1 MGTIAVVAKE
11 TLDAKNLASLMYCFR
26 DSLQEHKE
34 SLNSLNVY
42 PVPDGDTG
50 SNMAATLNSVVSEIE
65 SLEENLELENIID
78 AISHGSLMGARG
90 NSGVIISQILR
101 GFVSKIK
108 NASRKTID
116 ANLFSEALS
125 EAASAAYEAVGN
137 PVEGTILTV
146 VRETAEAA
154 EKAASEKLSL
164 LPLAEI
170 AREAAKRS
178 LDSTPEL
185 LPVLARAG
193 VVDAGGSGFLLMLDS
208 LLHIIDD
215 RPMPEPE
222 VVTASVD
229 SLILDVHDETSNSGT
244 RYEVMYFL
252 DAPDDLIPDF
262 KKAWSEIGDSIVV
275 VGGENIWNCHVHTNN
290 IGAAVEAGISIGKPY
305 EIRVTDLFEEIAGN
319 YHDHDIADP
328 VGCSVI
334 AVANGDGIGEIFRS
348 LGATRIVN
356 GGQSMNPSTA
366 DLLEAAE
373 ATASEHVIILPN
385 NSNIVAVAEQ
395 VDSQTSKTVRVVGTH
410 TVTEGFASLLGY
422 DPEATSDKNQTGM
435 LQASQM
441 VESGEITTAVR
452 NSTSEIGEI
461 KKGNFLG
468 LQKGKVTVVAETIV
482 EATNN
487 LLKEMIRKNMFSKW
501 TEKEKEILLMKRG
514 RYVEYY
520 LLYDRGTK
528 FGLNSGGNSEAIL
541 MSMPPTAEWE

>member
-1 MGTIAVVAKE
+1 MTTIAVVAKE
-11 TLDAKNLASLMYCFR
+11 ILDAKNLASLMYCFR

-50 SNMAATLNSVVSEIE
+50 SNMAATLNAVVSEIE
-65 SLEENLELENIID
+65 SLEENIEMEKIIN

-101 GFVSKIK
+101 GFVAKIK
-108 NASRKTID
+108 TAGLETID
-116 ANLFSEALS
+116 AGLFSEALS
-125 EAASAAYEAVGN
+125 ESASAAYEAVGN

-146 VRETAEAA
+146 VREAAEAT
-154 EKAASEKLSL
+154 EKAVPSKCDLLSL
-164 LPLAEI
+164 GEI
-170 AREAAKRS
+170 AREAAKNS

-208 LLHIIDD
+208 LLHVIDG

-222 VVTASVD
+222 VVTVSVD
-229 SLILDVHDETSNSGT
+229 SLVLDVHDDMSSSAT

-252 DAPDDLIPDF
+252 EAPDELIPDF

-290 IGAAVEAGISIGKPY
+290 IGAAVEAGISVGKPY
-305 EIRVTDLFEEIAGN
+305 EIRVTDLFEEIADN
-319 YHDHDIADP
+319 HYDHDIADP

-334 AVANGDGIGEIFRS
+334 AVANGAGIGEIFRS
-348 LGATRIVN
+348 LGATRIVS

-395 VDSQTSKTVRVVGTH
+395 VNSQTSKTVRVVETH

-422 DPEATSDKNQTGM
+422 DPEATSEKNQTGM
-435 LQASQM
+435 SEASQM
-441 VESGEITTAVR
+441 VESGEVTTAVR
-452 NSTSEIGEI
+452 DSTSEIGEI

-468 LQKGKVTVVAETIV
+468 LQKGKVTVVAENIV
-482 EATNN
+482 EAATA
-487 LLKEMIRKNMFSKW
+487 LLKKMIIDEHEIVTLISGEDSNEEE
-501 TEKEKEILLMKRG
+501 TDEILAWINAEHEDLE
-514 RYVEYY
+514 VEVHEGGQPLYPYY
-520 LLYDRGTK
+520 IGI
-528 FGLNSGGNSEAIL
+528 E
-541 MSMPPTAEWE
+541 

>member
-1 MGTIAVVAKE
+1 MGTIAVVVKE

-154 EKAASEKLSL
+154 EKAASKKLSL

-395 VDSQTSKTVRVVGTH
+395 VDSQTSKTVCVVGTH

-487 LLKEMIRKNMFSKW
+487 LLKEMISDEHEIVTLVSGEDSIK
-501 TEKEKEILLMKRG
+501 KETDEIVAWVNAEYEELE
-514 RYVEYY
+514 VEVHEGGQPLYPYY
-520 LLYDRGTK
+520 IGI
-528 FGLNSGGNSEAIL
+528 E
-541 MSMPPTAEWE
+541 

>member
-1 MGTIAVVAKE
+1 MAKE

-487 LLKEMIRKNMFSKW
+487 LLKEMISDEHEIVTLVSGEDSNK
-501 TEKEKEILLMKRG
+501 KETDEIVAWVNAEYEELE
-514 RYVEYY
+514 VEVHEGGQPLYPYY
-520 LLYDRGTK
+520 IGI
-528 FGLNSGGNSEAIL
+528 E
-541 MSMPPTAEWE
+541 

>member
-1 MGTIAVVAKE
+1 MGTIAVVVKE

-356 GGQSMNPSTA
+356 GGQSMNPSTE

-487 LLKEMIRKNMFSKW
+487 LLKEMISDEHEIVTLVSGEDSNK
-501 TEKEKEILLMKRG
+501 KETDEIVAWVNAEYEELE
-514 RYVEYY
+514 VEVHEGGQPLYPYY
-520 LLYDRGTK
+520 IGI
-528 FGLNSGGNSEAIL
+528 E
-541 MSMPPTAEWE
+541 

>member
-1 MGTIAVVAKE
+1 MGTIAVVAIE
-11 TLDAKNLASLMYCFR
+11 NLDANNLAKLMYCFR
-26 DSLQEHKE
+26 DALQEHKE

-50 SNMAATLNSVVSEIE
+50 SNMTATLNSVVSEIE
-65 SLEENLELENIID
+65 SLEDPEFENIIE

-101 GFVSKIK
+101 GFVSEIK
-108 NASRKTID
+108 NASKKTID
-116 ANLFSEALS
+116 ASLFSDALRA
-125 EAASAAYEAVGN
+125 AASAAYEAVGN

-154 EKAASEKLSL
+154 EKSL
-164 LPLAEI
+164 LEHSNLLLVAET

-178 LDSTPEL
+178 LDSTPDL

-208 LLHIIDD
+208 LLHVIDD

-222 VVTASVD
+222 IVKASVD
-229 SLILDVHDETSNSGT
+229 SLILDIHDDTTNSGT

-252 DAPDDLIPDF
+252 DAPDDLIPGF

-290 IGAAVEAGISIGKPY
+290 IGAAVEAGISIGKPHD
-305 EIRVTDLFEEIAGN
+305 IRVTDLFEEIAEN
-319 YHDHDIADP
+319 HHEQDHADP
-328 VGCSVI
+328 IGCSVI
-334 AVANGDGIGEIFRS
+334 AVSNGDGIGDIFRS
-348 LGATRIVN
+348 LGATRVVN

-366 DLLEAAE
+366 DLLDAVEAI
-373 ATASEHVIILPN
+373 ASEHVIILPN

-395 VDSQTSKTVRVVGTH
+395 VDSQTSKTIRVVETH

-422 DPEATSDKNQTGM
+422 DPEGTSDKNQTDM
-435 LQASQM
+435 TQFSQM

-452 NSTSEIGEI
+452 ESASDVGQI
-461 KKGNFLG
+461 KKGDFLG
-468 LQKGKVTVVAETIV
+468 LRKGKVTVIAETIV
-482 EATNN
+482 EATRN
-487 LLKEMIRKNMFSKW
+487 LLKEMISDDHEIITLVAGRDSNK
-501 TEKEKEILLMKRG
+501 KETDEVVAWVSNEYEALE
-514 RYVEYY
+514 VEVHEGGQPLYQYY
-520 LLYDRGTK
+520 IGI
-528 FGLNSGGNSEAIL
+528 E
-541 MSMPPTAEWE
+541 

>member
-1 MGTIAVVAKE
+1 MALE
-11 TLDAKNLASLMYCFR
+11 TLDPKNLANLMHCFR
-26 DSLQEHKE
+26 DALQDHKE

-50 SNMAATLNSVVSEIE
+50 SNMAATLNSVVSEIN
-65 SLEENLELENIID
+65 SLEENAELENIIE

-101 GFVSKIK
+101 GFVSEIK
-108 NASRKTID
+108 SASRETID

-125 EAASAAYEAVGN
+125 AAAAAAYEAVGN

-154 EKAASEKLSL
+154 EKAVSEESSL
-164 LPLAEI
+164 LPVAEI

-193 VVDAGGSGFLLMLDS
+193 VVDAGGSGFLLMMDS
-208 LLHIIDD
+208 LLHVIDD

-222 VVTASVD
+222 AVTVSVD
-229 SLILDVHDETSNSGT
+229 ALILDVHDETSNNGT

-252 DAPDDLIPDF
+252 EAPDDSIPDF

-290 IGAAVEAGISIGKPY
+290 IGAAVEAGISVGRPY
-305 EIRVTDLFEEIAGN
+305 DIRVTDLFEEVAEN
-319 YHDHDIADP
+319 YHDHEITDP

-348 LGATRIVN
+348 LGATRIVH

-395 VDSQTSKTVRVVGTH
+395 VDSQTSKTVRVVETH

-422 DPEATSDKNQTGM
+422 DPEATSEKNQTGM
-435 LQASQM
+435 SQASQT

-452 NSTSEIGEI
+452 ESTSEIGEI
-461 KKGNFLG
+461 KKGDFLG
-468 LQKGKVTVVAETIV
+468 LQKGKVTVIAATIV

-487 LLKEMIRKNMFSKW
+487 LLKEMISNEHEIVTLVAGEDSN
-501 TEKEKEILLMKRG
+501 EKETDEIVAWVNAEYEELE
-514 RYVEYY
+514 VEVHEGGQPLYPYY
-520 LLYDRGTK
+520 IGI
-528 FGLNSGGNSEAIL
+528 E
-541 MSMPPTAEWE
+541 

>member
-1 MGTIAVVAKE
+1 MGTIAVMALE
-11 TLDAKNLASLMYCFR
+11 TLDSKSLANLMYCFS
-26 DSLQEHKE
+26 DALQGHKE

-50 SNMAATLNSVVSEIE
+50 SNMAATLSSVVSEIN
-65 SLEENLELENIID
+65 SLEENPALENIIE

-101 GFVSKIK
+101 GFVSEIK
-108 NASRKTID
+108 SASKKDID
-116 ANLFSEALS
+116 ATLFSRALS
-125 EAASAAYEAVGN
+125 AAASAAYEAVGN

-146 VRETAEAA
+146 VRETAEAT
-154 EKAASEKLSL
+154 EKAVSEEHAL
-164 LPLAEI
+164 LQVAEI

-215 RPMPEPE
+215 RLMPEPE
-222 VVTASVD
+222 VVTVSAD
-229 SLILDVHDETSNSGT
+229 SLILDTHDDMSNSGT

-252 DAPDDLIPDF
+252 EAPDDSMPDF

-290 IGAAVEAGISIGKPY
+290 IGAAVEAGISVGKPY
-305 EIRVTDLFEEIAGN
+305 DIRVTDLFEEVAEN
-319 YHDHDIADP
+319 HHDHDIADP

-334 AVANGDGIGEIFRS
+334 AVANGDGIGQIFRS
-348 LGATRIVN
+348 LGATLIVS

-366 DLLEAAE
+366 DLLKAVE

-422 DPEATSDKNQTGM
+422 DPEATSEKNQTGM
-435 LQASQM
+435 FQASQM

-452 NSTSEIGEI
+452 ESKSEIGEI
-461 KKGNFLG
+461 KKGDFLG
-468 LQKGKVTVVAETIV
+468 LQKGKVTVIAETIV
-482 EATNN
+482 EATKN
-487 LLKEMIRKNMFSKW
+487 LLNEMIDDEHEIVTLVAGEDSN
-501 TEKEKEILLMKRG
+501 EKETDQIVAWVSAEHEELE
-514 RYVEYY
+514 VEVHEGGQPLYHYY
-520 LLYDRGTK
+520 IGI
-528 FGLNSGGNSEAIL
+528 E
-541 MSMPPTAEWE
+541 

>member
-1 MGTIAVVAKE
+1 MGTIAVMALE
-11 TLDAKNLASLMYCFR
+11 TLDSQSLANLMYCF
-26 DSLQEHKE
+26 SGALQDHKE

-50 SNMAATLNSVVSEIE
+50 SNMAATLSSVVSEIN
-65 SLEENLELENIID
+65 SLEENPELENIIE

-101 GFVSKIK
+101 GFVSEVKS
-108 NASRKTID
+108 ASRKDID
-116 ANLFSEALS
+116 ATLFSRALS
-125 EAASAAYEAVGN
+125 AAASAAYEAVGN

-146 VRETAEAA
+146 VRETAEAT
-154 EKAASEKLSL
+154 EKAVSEEHAFLQV
-164 LPLAEI
+164 AEI

-215 RPMPEPE
+215 RLMPEPE
-222 VVTASVD
+222 VVTVSAD
-229 SLILDVHDETSNSGT
+229 SLILDTHDEMSNSGT

-252 DAPDDLIPDF
+252 EAPDDSIPDF

-290 IGAAVEAGISIGKPY
+290 IGAAVEAGISVGKPY
-305 EIRVTDLFEEIAGN
+305 DIRVTDLFEEVAEN
-319 YHDHDIADP
+319 HHDHDIVDP

-334 AVANGDGIGEIFRS
+334 AVANGDGIGQIFRS
-348 LGATRIVN
+348 LGATLIVS

-366 DLLEAAE
+366 DLLKAVE

-435 LQASQM
+435 VQASQM

-452 NSTSEIGEI
+452 ESTSEIGEI
-461 KKGNFLG
+461 KKGDFLG
-468 LQKGKVTVVAETIV
+468 LQKGKVTVIAKTIV
-482 EATNN
+482 EAAKN
-487 LLKEMIRKNMFSKW
+487 LLNEMIDDEHEIVTLVAGEDSN
-501 TEKEKEILLMKRG
+501 EKETDQIVAWVNTEHEELE
-514 RYVEYY
+514 VEVHEGGQPLYHYY
-520 LLYDRGTK
+520 IGI
-528 FGLNSGGNSEAIL
+528 E
-541 MSMPPTAEWE
+541 

>member
-1 MGTIAVVAKE
+1 MGTIAVMALE
-11 TLDAKNLASLMYCFR
+11 TLDSKSLANLMYCFS
-26 DSLQEHKE
+26 DALQGHKE

-50 SNMAATLNSVVSEIE
+50 SNMAATLSSVVSEIN
-65 SLEENLELENIID
+65 SLEENPVLENIIE

-101 GFVSKIK
+101 GFVSEIK
-108 NASRKTID
+108 SASKKDID
-116 ANLFSEALS
+116 ATLFSRALS
-125 EAASAAYEAVGN
+125 AAASAAYEAVGN

-146 VRETAEAA
+146 VRETAEAT
-154 EKAASEKLSL
+154 EKAVSEEHAL
-164 LPLAEI
+164 LQVAEI

-215 RPMPEPE
+215 RLMPEPE
-222 VVTASVD
+222 VVTVSAD
-229 SLILDVHDETSNSGT
+229 SLILDTHDDMSNSGT

-252 DAPDDLIPDF
+252 EAPDDSMPDF

-290 IGAAVEAGISIGKPY
+290 IGAAVEAGISVGKPY
-305 EIRVTDLFEEIAGN
+305 DIRVTDLFEEVAEN
-319 YHDHDIADP
+319 HHDHDIADP

-334 AVANGDGIGEIFRS
+334 AVANGDGIGQIFRS
-348 LGATRIVN
+348 LGATLIVS

-366 DLLEAAE
+366 DLLKAVE

-422 DPEATSDKNQTGM
+422 DPEATSEKNQTGM
-435 LQASQM
+435 FQASQM

-452 NSTSEIGEI
+452 ESKSEIGEI
-461 KKGNFLG
+461 KKGDFLG
-468 LQKGKVTVVAETIV
+468 LQKGKVTVIAETIV
-482 EATNN
+482 EAAKN
-487 LLKEMIRKNMFSKW
+487 LLNEMIDDEHEIVTLVAGEDSN
-501 TEKEKEILLMKRG
+501 EKETDQIVAWVSAEHEELE
-514 RYVEYY
+514 VEVHEGGQPLYHYY
-520 LLYDRGTK
+520 IGI
-528 FGLNSGGNSEAIL
+528 E
-541 MSMPPTAEWE
+541 

>member
-1 MGTIAVVAKE
+1 MGTIAVVVKE

-215 RPMPEPE
+215 RPMPKPE

-487 LLKEMIRKNMFSKW
+487 LLKEMISDEHEIVTLVSGEDSNK
-501 TEKEKEILLMKRG
+501 KETDEIVAWVNAEYEELE
-514 RYVEYY
+514 VEVHEGGQPLYPYY
-520 LLYDRGTK
+520 IGI
-528 FGLNSGGNSEAIL
+528 E
-541 MSMPPTAEWE
+541 

>member
-1 MGTIAVVAKE
+1 MGTIAVMALE
-11 TLDAKNLASLMYCFR
+11 TLDSKSLANLMYCFS
-26 DSLQEHKE
+26 DALQGHKE

-50 SNMAATLNSVVSEIE
+50 SNMAATLSSVVSEIN
-65 SLEENLELENIID
+65 SLEENPVLENIIE

-101 GFVSKIK
+101 GFVSEIK
-108 NASRKTID
+108 SASKKDID
-116 ANLFSEALS
+116 ATLFSRALS
-125 EAASAAYEAVGN
+125 AAASAAYEAVGN

-146 VRETAEAA
+146 VRETAEAT
-154 EKAASEKLSL
+154 EKAVSEEHAL
-164 LPLAEI
+164 LQVAEI

-215 RPMPEPE
+215 RLMPEPE
-222 VVTASVD
+222 VVTVSAD
-229 SLILDVHDETSNSGT
+229 SLILDTHDDMSNSGT

-252 DAPDDLIPDF
+252 EAPDDSMPDF

-290 IGAAVEAGISIGKPY
+290 IGAAVEAGISVGKPY
-305 EIRVTDLFEEIAGN
+305 DIRVTDLFEEVAEN
-319 YHDHDIADP
+319 HHDHDIADP

-334 AVANGDGIGEIFRS
+334 AVANGDGIGQIFRS
-348 LGATRIVN
+348 LGATLIVS

-366 DLLEAAE
+366 DLLKAAE
-373 ATASEHVIILPN
+373 ATVSEHVIILPN

-422 DPEATSDKNQTGM
+422 DPEATSEKNQTGM
-435 LQASQM
+435 FQASQM

-452 NSTSEIGEI
+452 ESKSEIGEI
-461 KKGNFLG
+461 KKGDFLG
-468 LQKGKVTVVAETIV
+468 LQKGKVTVIAETIV
-482 EATNN
+482 EAAKN
-487 LLKEMIRKNMFSKW
+487 LLNEMIDDEHEIVTLVAGEDSN
-501 TEKEKEILLMKRG
+501 EKETDQIVAWVSAEHEELE
-514 RYVEYY
+514 VEVHEGGQPLYHYY
-520 LLYDRGTK
+520 IGI
-528 FGLNSGGNSEAIL
+528 E
-541 MSMPPTAEWE
+541 

>member
-1 MGTIAVVAKE
+1 MGTIAVVVKE

-215 RPMPEPE
+215 CPMPEPE

-435 LQASQM
+435 SQASQM

-452 NSTSEIGEI
+452 ESTTEIGEI
-461 KKGNFLG
+461 KKGDFLG
-468 LQKGKVTVVAETIV
+468 LQKGKVTVIAETIV
-482 EATNN
+482 EATKN
-487 LLKEMIRKNMFSKW
+487 LLKEMISDEHEIVTLVTGEESNQ
-501 TEKEKEILLMKRG
+501 KETDEITAWVDAE
-514 RYVEYY
+514 YEVIEVEVHAGGQPLYPYY
-520 LLYDRGTK
+520 IGI
-528 FGLNSGGNSEAIL
+528 E
-541 MSMPPTAEWE
+541 

>member
-422 DPEATSDKNQTGM
+422 DPEATSEKNQTGM

-452 NSTSEIGEI
+452 DSTSEIGEI

-487 LLKEMIRKNMFSKW
+487 LLKEMISDEHEIVTLVSGEDSIK
-501 TEKEKEILLMKRG
+501 KETDEIVAWVNAEYEELE
-514 RYVEYY
+514 VEVHEGGQPLYPYY
-520 LLYDRGTK
+520 IGI
-528 FGLNSGGNSEAIL
+528 E
-541 MSMPPTAEWE
+541 

>member
-1 MGTIAVVAKE
+1 MGTIAVVAIE
-11 TLDAKNLASLMYCFR
+11 NLDANNIAKLMYCFR
-26 DSLQEHKE
+26 DALQEHKE

-50 SNMAATLNSVVSEIE
+50 SNMTATLNSVVSEIE
-65 SLEENLELENIID
+65 SLEDPEFENIIE

-90 NSGVIISQILR
+90 NSVVIISQILR
-101 GFVSKIK
+101 GFVSEIK
-108 NASRKTID
+108 NASKKTID
-116 ANLFSEALS
+116 ANLFSDALRA
-125 EAASAAYEAVGN
+125 AASAAYEAVGN

-154 EKAASEKLSL
+154 EKSL
-164 LPLAEI
+164 LEHSNLLLVAET

-178 LDSTPEL
+178 LDSTPDL

-208 LLHIIDD
+208 LLHVIDD

-222 VVTASVD
+222 IVKASVD
-229 SLILDVHDETSNSGT
+229 SLILDIHDDTTNSGT

-252 DAPDDLIPDF
+252 DAPDDLIPGF

-290 IGAAVEAGISIGKPY
+290 IGAAVEAGISIGKPHD
-305 EIRVTDLFEEIAGN
+305 IRVTDLFEEIAEN
-319 YHDHDIADP
+319 HHEQDHADP
-328 VGCSVI
+328 IGCSVI
-334 AVANGDGIGEIFRS
+334 AVSNGDGIGDIFRS
-348 LGATRIVN
+348 LGATRVVN

-366 DLLEAAE
+366 DLLKAVE

-395 VDSQTSKTVRVVGTH
+395 VDSQTSKTIRVVETH

-422 DPEATSDKNQTGM
+422 DPEGTSDKNQTDM
-435 LQASQM
+435 TQFSQM

-452 NSTSEIGEI
+452 ESASDVGQI
-461 KKGNFLG
+461 KKGDFLG
-468 LQKGKVTVVAETIV
+468 LRKGKVTVIAETIV
-482 EATNN
+482 EATRN
-487 LLKEMIRKNMFSKW
+487 LLKEMISDDHEIITLVAGRDSNK
-501 TEKEKEILLMKRG
+501 KETDEVVAWVSNEYEALE
-514 RYVEYY
+514 VEVHEGGQPLYQYY
-520 LLYDRGTK
+520 IGI
-528 FGLNSGGNSEAIL
+528 E
-541 MSMPPTAEWE
+541 

>member
-1 MGTIAVVAKE
+1 MALE
-11 TLDAKNLASLMYCFR
+11 TLDPKNLANLMHCFR
-26 DSLQEHKE
+26 DALQDHKE
-34 SLNSLNVY
+34 NLNSLNVY

-50 SNMAATLNSVVSEIE
+50 SNMAATLNSVVSEIN
-65 SLEENLELENIID
+65 SLEENPELENIIE

-101 GFVSKIK
+101 GFVSEIK
-108 NASRKTID
+108 SASRETID

-125 EAASAAYEAVGN
+125 AAAAAAYEAVGN

-154 EKAASEKLSL
+154 EKAVSEESSL
-164 LPLAEI
+164 LPVAEI

-193 VVDAGGSGFLLMLDS
+193 VVDAGGSGFLLMMDS
-208 LLHIIDD
+208 LLHVIDD

-222 VVTASVD
+222 AVTVSVD
-229 SLILDVHDETSNSGT
+229 ALILDVHDETSNNGT

-252 DAPDDLIPDF
+252 EAPDDSIPDF

-290 IGAAVEAGISIGKPY
+290 IGAAVEAGISVGRPY
-305 EIRVTDLFEEIAGN
+305 DIRVTDLFEEVAEN
-319 YHDHDIADP
+319 HHDHEIADP

-348 LGATRIVN
+348 LGATRIVH

-395 VDSQTSKTVRVVGTH
+395 VDSQTSKTVRVVETH

-422 DPEATSDKNQTGM
+422 DPEATSEKNQTGM
-435 LQASQM
+435 SQASQT

-452 NSTSEIGEI
+452 ESTSEIGEI
-461 KKGNFLG
+461 KKGDFLG
-468 LQKGKVTVVAETIV
+468 LQKGKVTVIAATIV

-487 LLKEMIRKNMFSKW
+487 LLKEMISNEHEIVTLVAGEDSN
-501 TEKEKEILLMKRG
+501 EKETDEIVAWVNTEYEELE
-514 RYVEYY
+514 VEVHKGGQPLYPYY
-520 LLYDRGTK
+520 IGI
-528 FGLNSGGNSEAIL
+528 E
-541 MSMPPTAEWE
+541 

>member
-1 MGTIAVVAKE
+1 MALE
-11 TLDAKNLASLMYCFR
+11 TLDSKNLANLMYCFR
-26 DSLQEHKE
+26 DALQDHKE

-50 SNMAATLNSVVSEIE
+50 SNMVATLNSVVSEIE
-65 SLEENLELENIID
+65 SLEENPELENIIE

-90 NSGVIISQILR
+90 NSGVIVSQILR

-108 NASRKTID
+108 SASRKTID

-125 EAASAAYEAVGN
+125 AASSAAYEAVGN

-154 EKAASEKLSL
+154 EKAASEESDL
-164 LPLAEI
+164 LPVAEI
-170 AREAAKRS
+170 AREAAKHS

-193 VVDAGGSGFLLMLDS
+193 VVDAGGSGFLLMMDS
-208 LLHIIDD
+208 LLHVIDD

-222 VVTASVD
+222 VVTVSVD

-252 DAPDDLIPDF
+252 EAPDDLIPDF

-290 IGAAVEAGISIGKPY
+290 IGAAVEAGISVGKPY
-305 EIRVTDLFEEIAGN
+305 EIRVTDLFEEVAEN
-319 YHDHDIADP
+319 QHDHDVADP

-348 LGATRIVN
+348 LGATRIVK

-366 DLLEAAE
+366 DLLKAAE

-395 VDSQTSKTVRVVGTH
+395 VDLQTSKTVRVVGTH

-435 LQASQM
+435 SQASQM

-452 NSTSEIGEI
+452 ESTTEIGEI
-461 KKGNFLG
+461 KKGDFLG
-468 LQKGKVTVVAETIV
+468 LQKGKVTVIAETIV
-482 EATNN
+482 EATKN
-487 LLKEMIRKNMFSKW
+487 LLKEMISDEHEIVTLVTGEESNQ
-501 TEKEKEILLMKRG
+501 KETDEITAWVDAE
-514 RYVEYY
+514 YEVIEVEVHAGGQPLYPYY
-520 LLYDRGTK
+520 IGI
-528 FGLNSGGNSEAIL
+528 E
-541 MSMPPTAEWE
+541 

>member
-1 MGTIAVVAKE
+1 MALE
-11 TLDAKNLASLMYCFR
+11 TLDPKNLANLMHCFR
-26 DSLQEHKE
+26 DALQDHKE

-50 SNMAATLNSVVSEIE
+50 SNMAATLNSVVSEIN
-65 SLEENLELENIID
+65 SLEENAELENIIE

-101 GFVSKIK
+101 GFVSEIK
-108 NASRKTID
+108 SASRETID

-125 EAASAAYEAVGN
+125 AAAAAAYEAVGN

-154 EKAASEKLSL
+154 EKAVSEKFSL
-164 LPLAEI
+164 LPVAEI

-193 VVDAGGSGFLLMLDS
+193 VVDAGGSGFLLMMDS
-208 LLHIIDD
+208 LLHVIDD

-222 VVTASVD
+222 AVTVSVD
-229 SLILDVHDETSNSGT
+229 ALILDVHDETSNNGT

-252 DAPDDLIPDF
+252 EAPDDSIPDF

-290 IGAAVEAGISIGKPY
+290 IGAAVEAGISVGRPY
-305 EIRVTDLFEEIAGN
+305 DIRVTDLFEEVAEN
-319 YHDHDIADP
+319 YHDHKIADP

-348 LGATRIVN
+348 LGATRIVH

-395 VDSQTSKTVRVVGTH
+395 VDSQTSKTVRVVETH

-422 DPEATSDKNQTGM
+422 DPEATSEKNQTGM
-435 LQASQM
+435 SQASQT

-452 NSTSEIGEI
+452 ESTSEIGEI
-461 KKGNFLG
+461 KKGDFLG
-468 LQKGKVTVVAETIV
+468 LQKGKVTVIAATIV

-487 LLKEMIRKNMFSKW
+487 LLKKMISNEHEIVTLVVGEDSN
-501 TEKEKEILLMKRG
+501 EKETDEIVAWVNAEYEELE
-514 RYVEYY
+514 VEVHEGGQPLYFYY
-520 LLYDRGTK
+520 IGI
-528 FGLNSGGNSEAIL
+528 E
-541 MSMPPTAEWE
+541 

>member
-1 MGTIAVVAKE
+1 MALE
-11 TLDAKNLASLMYCFR
+11 TLDPKNLANLMHCFR
-26 DSLQEHKE
+26 DALQDHKE

-50 SNMAATLNSVVSEIE
+50 SNMAATLNSVVSEIN
-65 SLEENLELENIID
+65 SLEENAELENIIE

-101 GFVSKIK
+101 GFVSEIK
-108 NASRKTID
+108 SASRETID

-125 EAASAAYEAVGN
+125 AAAAAAYEAVGN

-154 EKAASEKLSL
+154 EKAVSEESSL
-164 LPLAEI
+164 LPVAEI

-193 VVDAGGSGFLLMLDS
+193 VVDAGGSGFLLMMDS
-208 LLHIIDD
+208 LLHVIDD

-222 VVTASVD
+222 AVTVSVD
-229 SLILDVHDETSNSGT
+229 ALILDVHDETSNNGT

-252 DAPDDLIPDF
+252 EAPDDSIPDF

-290 IGAAVEAGISIGKPY
+290 IGAAVEAGISVGRPY
-305 EIRVTDLFEEIAGN
+305 DIRVTDLFEEVAEN
-319 YHDHDIADP
+319 FHDHEITDP

-348 LGATRIVN
+348 LGATRIVH

-395 VDSQTSKTVRVVGTH
+395 VDSQTSKTVRVVETH

-422 DPEATSDKNQTGM
+422 DPEATSEKNQTGM
-435 LQASQM
+435 SQASQT

-452 NSTSEIGEI
+452 ESTSEIGEI
-461 KKGNFLG
+461 KKGDFLG
-468 LQKGKVTVVAETIV
+468 LQKGKVTVIAATIV

-487 LLKEMIRKNMFSKW
+487 LLKEMISNEHEIVTLVAGEDSN
-501 TEKEKEILLMKRG
+501 EKETDEIVAWVNAEYEELE
-514 RYVEYY
+514 VEVHEGGQPLYPYY
-520 LLYDRGTK
+520 IGI
-528 FGLNSGGNSEAIL
+528 E
-541 MSMPPTAEWE
+541 

>member
-1 MGTIAVVAKE
+1 MALE
-11 TLDAKNLASLMYCFR
+11 TLDQKNLANLMHCFR
-26 DSLQEHKE
+26 DALQDHKE

-50 SNMAATLNSVVSEIE
+50 SNMAATLNSVVSEIN
-65 SLEENLELENIID
+65 SLEENAELENIIE

-101 GFVSKIK
+101 GFVSEIK
-108 NASRKTID
+108 SASRETID
-116 ANLFSEALS
+116 ANLFSQALS
-125 EAASAAYEAVGN
+125 AAAAAAYEAVGN

-154 EKAASEKLSL
+154 EKAVSEKSSL
-164 LPLAEI
+164 LPVAEI

-193 VVDAGGSGFLLMLDS
+193 VVDAGGSGFLLMMDS
-208 LLHIIDD
+208 LLHVIDD

-222 VVTASVD
+222 AVTVSVD
-229 SLILDVHDETSNSGT
+229 ALILDVHDETSNNGT

-252 DAPDDLIPDF
+252 EAPDDSIPDF

-290 IGAAVEAGISIGKPY
+290 IGAAVEAGISVGRPY
-305 EIRVTDLFEEIAGN
+305 DIRVTDLFEEVAEN
-319 YHDHDIADP
+319 FHDHEITDP

-348 LGATRIVN
+348 LGATRIVH

-395 VDSQTSKTVRVVGTH
+395 VDSQTSKTVRVVETH

-422 DPEATSDKNQTGM
+422 DPEATSEKNQTGM
-435 LQASQM
+435 SQASQT

-452 NSTSEIGEI
+452 ESTSEIGEI
-461 KKGNFLG
+461 KKGDFLG
-468 LQKGKVTVVAETIV
+468 LQKGKVTVIAATIV

-487 LLKEMIRKNMFSKW
+487 LLKEMISNEHEIVTLVAGEDSN
-501 TEKEKEILLMKRG
+501 EKETDEIVAWVNAEYEELE
-514 RYVEYY
+514 VEVHEGGQPLYPYY
-520 LLYDRGTK
+520 IGI
-528 FGLNSGGNSEAIL
+528 E
-541 MSMPPTAEWE
+541 

>member
-1 MGTIAVVAKE
+1 MTTIAVVVKKI
-11 TLDAKNLASLMYCFR
+11 LDAKNLASLMYCFR
-26 DSLQEHKE
+26 DALQEHKE

-50 SNMAATLNSVVSEIE
+50 SNMAATLNAVVSEIE
-65 SLEENLELENIID
+65 SLEENIEMEKIIN

-101 GFVSKIK
+101 GFVAKIK
-108 NASRKTID
+108 TAGLETID
-116 ANLFSEALS
+116 AGLFSEALS
-125 EAASAAYEAVGN
+125 ESASAAYEAVGN

-146 VRETAEAA
+146 VREAAEAT
-154 EKAASEKLSL
+154 EKAVPSKCDLLSL
-164 LPLAEI
+164 GEI
-170 AREAAKRS
+170 AREAAKNS

-208 LLHIIDD
+208 LLHVIDG

-222 VVTASVD
+222 VVTVSVD
-229 SLILDVHDETSNSGT
+229 SLVLDVHDDMSSSAT

-252 DAPDDLIPDF
+252 EAPDELIPDF

-290 IGAAVEAGISIGKPY
+290 IGAAVEAGISVGKPY
-305 EIRVTDLFEEIAGN
+305 EIRVTDLFEEIADKH
-319 YHDHDIADP
+319 YDHDIADP

-334 AVANGDGIGEIFRS
+334 AVANGAGIGEIFRS
-348 LGATRIVN
+348 LGATRIVS

-395 VDSQTSKTVRVVGTH
+395 VNSQTSKTVRVVETH
-410 TVTEGFASLLGY
+410 TITEGFASLLGY
-422 DPEATSDKNQTGM
+422 DPEATSEKNQTGM
-435 LQASQM
+435 SEASQI
-441 VESGEITTAVR
+441 VESGEVTTAVR
-452 NSTSEIGEI
+452 DSTSEVGEI

-468 LQKGKVTVVAETIV
+468 LQKGKVTVVAENIV
-482 EATNN
+482 EAATA
-487 LLKEMIRKNMFSKW
+487 LLKKMIIDEHEIVTLISGEDSNEEE
-501 TEKEKEILLMKRG
+501 TDEILAWINAEHEDLE
-514 RYVEYY
+514 VEVHEGGQPLYPYY
-520 LLYDRGTK
+520 IGI
-528 FGLNSGGNSEAIL
+528 E
-541 MSMPPTAEWE
+541 

>member
-1 MGTIAVVAKE
+1 MGTIAVMALE
-11 TLDAKNLASLMYCFR
+11 TLDSQSLANLMYCF
-26 DSLQEHKE
+26 SGALQDHKE

-50 SNMAATLNSVVSEIE
+50 SNMAATLSSVVSEIN
-65 SLEENLELENIID
+65 SLEENPELENIIE

-101 GFVSKIK
+101 GFVSEVKS
-108 NASRKTID
+108 ASRKDID
-116 ANLFSEALS
+116 ATLFSRALS
-125 EAASAAYEAVGN
+125 AAASAAYEAVGN

-146 VRETAEAA
+146 VRETAEAT
-154 EKAASEKLSL
+154 EKAVSEEHAFLQV
-164 LPLAEI
+164 AEI

-215 RPMPEPE
+215 RLMPEPE
-222 VVTASVD
+222 VVTVSAD
-229 SLILDVHDETSNSGT
+229 SLILDTHDEMSNSGT

-252 DAPDDLIPDF
+252 EAPDDSIPDF

-290 IGAAVEAGISIGKPY
+290 IGAAVEAGISVGKPY
-305 EIRVTDLFEEIAGN
+305 DIRVTDLFEEVAEN
-319 YHDHDIADP
+319 HHDHDIADP

-334 AVANGDGIGEIFRS
+334 AVANGDGIGQIFRS
-348 LGATRIVN
+348 LGATLIVS

-366 DLLEAAE
+366 DLLKAVE

-435 LQASQM
+435 VQASQM

-452 NSTSEIGEI
+452 ESTSEIGEI
-461 KKGNFLG
+461 KKGDFLG
-468 LQKGKVTVVAETIV
+468 LQKGKVTVIAETIV
-482 EATNN
+482 EAAKN
-487 LLKEMIRKNMFSKW
+487 LLNEMIDDEHEIVTLVAGEDSN
-501 TEKEKEILLMKRG
+501 EKETDQIVAWVSAEHEELE
-514 RYVEYY
+514 VEVHEGGQPLYHYY
-520 LLYDRGTK
+520 IGI
-528 FGLNSGGNSEAIL
+528 E
-541 MSMPPTAEWE
+541 

>member
-1 MGTIAVVAKE
+1 MGTIAVVAIE
-11 TLDAKNLASLMYCFR
+11 NLDANNLAKLMYCFR
-26 DSLQEHKE
+26 DALQEHKE

-50 SNMAATLNSVVSEIE
+50 SNMTATLNSVVSEIE
-65 SLEENLELENIID
+65 SLEDPEFENIIE

-101 GFVSKIK
+101 GFVSEIK
-108 NASRKTID
+108 NASKKTID
-116 ANLFSEALS
+116 ASLFSDALRA
-125 EAASAAYEAVGN
+125 AASAAYEAVGN

-154 EKAASEKLSL
+154 EKSL
-164 LPLAEI
+164 LEHSNLLMVAET

-178 LDSTPEL
+178 LDSTPDL

-208 LLHIIDD
+208 LLHVIDD

-222 VVTASVD
+222 IVKASVD
-229 SLILDVHDETSNSGT
+229 SLILDIHDDTTNSGT

-252 DAPDDLIPDF
+252 DAPDDLIPGF

-290 IGAAVEAGISIGKPY
+290 IGAAVEAGISIGKPHD
-305 EIRVTDLFEEIAGN
+305 IRVTDLFEEIAEN
-319 YHDHDIADP
+319 HHEQDHEDP
-328 VGCSVI
+328 IGCSVI
-334 AVANGDGIGEIFRS
+334 AVSNGDGIGDIFRS
-348 LGATRIVN
+348 LGATRVVN

-366 DLLEAAE
+366 DLLEAVE
-373 ATASEHVIILPN
+373 AIASEHVIILPN

-395 VDSQTSKTVRVVGTH
+395 VDSQTSKTIRVVETH

-422 DPEATSDKNQTGM
+422 DPEGTSDKNQTDM
-435 LQASQM
+435 TQFSQM

-452 NSTSEIGEI
+452 ESASDVGQI
-461 KKGNFLG
+461 KKGDFLG
-468 LQKGKVTVVAETIV
+468 LRKGKVTVIAETIV
-482 EATNN
+482 EATRN
-487 LLKEMIRKNMFSKW
+487 LLKEMISDDHEIITLVAGRDSNK
-501 TEKEKEILLMKRG
+501 KETDEVVAWVSNEYEALE
-514 RYVEYY
+514 VEVHEGGQPLYQYY
-520 LLYDRGTK
+520 IGI
-528 FGLNSGGNSEAIL
+528 E
-541 MSMPPTAEWE
+541 

>member
-1 MGTIAVVAKE
+1 MGTIAVVAIE
-11 TLDAKNLASLMYCFR
+11 NLDANNIAKLMYCFR
-26 DSLQEHKE
+26 DALQEHKE

-50 SNMAATLNSVVSEIE
+50 SNMTATLNSVVSEIE
-65 SLEENLELENIID
+65 SLEDPEFENIIE

-101 GFVSKIK
+101 GFVSEIK
-108 NASRKTID
+108 NASKKTID
-116 ANLFSEALS
+116 ANLFSDALRA
-125 EAASAAYEAVGN
+125 AASAAYEAVGN

-154 EKAASEKLSL
+154 EKSL
-164 LPLAEI
+164 LEHSNLLMVAET

-178 LDSTPEL
+178 LDSTPDL

-208 LLHIIDD
+208 LLHVIDD

-222 VVTASVD
+222 IVKASVD
-229 SLILDVHDETSNSGT
+229 SLIFDIHDDTTNSGT

-252 DAPDDLIPDF
+252 DAPDDLIPGF

-290 IGAAVEAGISIGKPY
+290 IGAAVEAGISIGKPHD
-305 EIRVTDLFEEIAGN
+305 IRVTDLFEEIAEN
-319 YHDHDIADP
+319 HHEQDHADP
-328 VGCSVI
+328 IGCSVI
-334 AVANGDGIGEIFRS
+334 AVSNGDGIGDIFRS
-348 LGATRIVN
+348 LGATRVVN

-366 DLLEAAE
+366 DLLEAVE
-373 ATASEHVIILPN
+373 AIASEHVIILPN

-395 VDSQTSKTVRVVGTH
+395 VDSQTSKTIRVVETH

-422 DPEATSDKNQTGM
+422 DPEGTSDKNQTDM
-435 LQASQM
+435 TQFSQM

-452 NSTSEIGEI
+452 ESASDVGQI
-461 KKGNFLG
+461 KKGDFLG
-468 LQKGKVTVVAETIV
+468 LRKGKVTVIAETIV
-482 EATNN
+482 EATRN
-487 LLKEMIRKNMFSKW
+487 LLKEMISDDHEIITLVAGRDSNK
-501 TEKEKEILLMKRG
+501 KETDEVVAWVSNEYEALE
-514 RYVEYY
+514 VEVHEGGQPLYQYY
-520 LLYDRGTK
+520 IGI
-528 FGLNSGGNSEAIL
+528 E
-541 MSMPPTAEWE
+541 

>member
-1 MGTIAVVAKE
+1 MALE
-11 TLDAKNLASLMYCFR
+11 TLGPKNLANLMHCFR
-26 DSLQEHKE
+26 DALQDHKE
-34 SLNSLNVY
+34 NLNSLNVY

-50 SNMAATLNSVVSEIE
+50 SNMAATLNSVVSEIN
-65 SLEENLELENIID
+65 SLEENAELENIIE

-101 GFVSKIK
+101 GFVSEIK
-108 NASRKTID
+108 SASRETID

-125 EAASAAYEAVGN
+125 AAAAAAYEAVGN

-154 EKAASEKLSL
+154 EKAVSEESSL
-164 LPLAEI
+164 LPVAEI

-193 VVDAGGSGFLLMLDS
+193 VVDAGGSGFLLMMDS
-208 LLHIIDD
+208 LLHIVDD

-222 VVTASVD
+222 AVTVSVD
-229 SLILDVHDETSNSGT
+229 ALILDVHDETSNNGT

-252 DAPDDLIPDF
+252 EAPDDSIPDF

-290 IGAAVEAGISIGKPY
+290 IGAAVEAGISVGRPY
-305 EIRVTDLFEEIAGN
+305 DIRVTDLFEEVAEN
-319 YHDHDIADP
+319 HHDHEIADP

-348 LGATRIVN
+348 LGATLIVH

-395 VDSQTSKTVRVVGTH
+395 VDSQTSKTVRVVETH

-422 DPEATSDKNQTGM
+422 DPEATSEKNQTGM
-435 LQASQM
+435 SQASQT

-452 NSTSEIGEI
+452 ESTSEIGEI
-461 KKGNFLG
+461 KKGDFLG
-468 LQKGKVTVVAETIV
+468 LQKGKVTVIAATIV

-487 LLKEMIRKNMFSKW
+487 LLKEMISNEHEIVTLVAGEDSN
-501 TEKEKEILLMKRG
+501 EKETDEIVAWVNTEYEELE
-514 RYVEYY
+514 VEVHKGGQPLYPYY
-520 LLYDRGTK
+520 IGI
-528 FGLNSGGNSEAIL
+528 E
-541 MSMPPTAEWE
+541 

>member
-1 MGTIAVVAKE
+1 MGTIAVVAIE
-11 TLDAKNLASLMYCFR
+11 NLDANNIAKLMYCFR
-26 DSLQEHKE
+26 DALQEHKE

-50 SNMAATLNSVVSEIE
+50 SNMTATLNSVVSEIE
-65 SLEENLELENIID
+65 SLEDPEFENIIE

-101 GFVSKIK
+101 GFVSEIK
-108 NASRKTID
+108 NASKKTID
-116 ANLFSEALS
+116 ANLFSDALRA
-125 EAASAAYEAVGN
+125 AASAAYEAVGN

-154 EKAASEKLSL
+154 EKSL
-164 LPLAEI
+164 LEHSNLLLVAET

-178 LDSTPEL
+178 LDSTPDL

-208 LLHIIDD
+208 LLHVIDD

-222 VVTASVD
+222 IVKASVD
-229 SLILDVHDETSNSGT
+229 SLILDIHDDTTNSGT

-252 DAPDDLIPDF
+252 DAPDDLIPGF

-290 IGAAVEAGISIGKPY
+290 IGAAVEAGISIGKPHD
-305 EIRVTDLFEEIAGN
+305 IRVTDLFEEIAEN
-319 YHDHDIADP
+319 HHEQDHADP
-328 VGCSVI
+328 IGCSVI
-334 AVANGDGIGEIFRS
+334 AVSNGDGIGDIFRS
-348 LGATRIVN
+348 LGATRVVH

-366 DLLEAAE
+366 DLLEAVE
-373 ATASEHVIILPN
+373 AIASEHVIILPN

-395 VDSQTSKTVRVVGTH
+395 VDSQTSKTIRVVETH

-422 DPEATSDKNQTGM
+422 DPEGTSDKNQTDM
-435 LQASQM
+435 TQFSQM

-452 NSTSEIGEI
+452 ESASDVGQI
-461 KKGNFLG
+461 KKGDFLG
-468 LQKGKVTVVAETIV
+468 LRKGKVTVIAETIV
-482 EATNN
+482 EATRN
-487 LLKEMIRKNMFSKW
+487 LLKEMISDDHEIITLVAGRDSNK
-501 TEKEKEILLMKRG
+501 KETDEVVAWVSNEYEALE
-514 RYVEYY
+514 VEVHEGGQPLYQYY
-520 LLYDRGTK
+520 IGI
-528 FGLNSGGNSEAIL
+528 E
-541 MSMPPTAEWE
+541 

>member
-1 MGTIAVVAKE
+1 MGTIAVVAIE
-11 TLDAKNLASLMYCFR
+11 NLDANNIAKLMYCFR
-26 DSLQEHKE
+26 DALQEHKE

-50 SNMAATLNSVVSEIE
+50 SNMTATLNSVVSEIE
-65 SLEENLELENIID
+65 SLEDPEFENIIE

-101 GFVSKIK
+101 GFVSEIK
-108 NASRKTID
+108 NASKKTID
-116 ANLFSEALS
+116 ANLFSDALRA
-125 EAASAAYEAVGN
+125 AASAAYEAVGN

-154 EKAASEKLSL
+154 EKSL
-164 LPLAEI
+164 LEHSNLLMVAET

-178 LDSTPEL
+178 LDSTPDL

-208 LLHIIDD
+208 LLHVIDD

-222 VVTASVD
+222 TVKASVD
-229 SLILDVHDETSNSGT
+229 SLILDIHDDTTNSGT

-252 DAPDDLIPDF
+252 DAPDDLIPGF

-290 IGAAVEAGISIGKPY
+290 IGAAVEAGISIGKPHD
-305 EIRVTDLFEEIAGN
+305 IRVTDLFEEIAEN
-319 YHDHDIADP
+319 HHEQDHADP
-328 VGCSVI
+328 IGCSVI
-334 AVANGDGIGEIFRS
+334 AVSNGDGIGDIFRS
-348 LGATRIVN
+348 LGATRVVN

-366 DLLEAAE
+366 DLLEAVE
-373 ATASEHVIILPN
+373 AIASEHVIILPN

-395 VDSQTSKTVRVVGTH
+395 VDSQTSKTIRVVETH

-422 DPEATSDKNQTGM
+422 DPEGTSDKNQTDM
-435 LQASQM
+435 TQFSQM

-452 NSTSEIGEI
+452 ESASDVGQI
-461 KKGNFLG
+461 KKGDFLG
-468 LQKGKVTVVAETIV
+468 LRKGKVTVIAETIV
-482 EATNN
+482 EATRN
-487 LLKEMIRKNMFSKW
+487 LLKEMISDDHEIITLVAGRDSNK
-501 TEKEKEILLMKRG
+501 KETDEVVAWVSNEYEALE
-514 RYVEYY
+514 VEVHEGGQPLYQYY
-520 LLYDRGTK
+520 IGI
-528 FGLNSGGNSEAIL
+528 E
-541 MSMPPTAEWE
+541 

>member
-1 MGTIAVVAKE
+1 MGTIAVMALE
-11 TLDAKNLASLMYCFR
+11 TLGPKNLANLMHCFR
-26 DSLQEHKE
+26 DALQDHKE
-34 SLNSLNVY
+34 NLNSLNVY

-50 SNMAATLNSVVSEIE
+50 SNMAATLNSVVSEIN
-65 SLEENLELENIID
+65 SLEENAELENIIE

-101 GFVSKIK
+101 GFVSEIK
-108 NASRKTID
+108 SASKKTID

-125 EAASAAYEAVGN
+125 AAAAAAYEAVAI

-154 EKAASEKLSL
+154 DKAVSEESSL
-164 LPLAEI
+164 LPVAEI

-193 VVDAGGSGFLLMLDS
+193 VVDAGGSGFLLMMDS
-208 LLHIIDD
+208 LLHVVDD

-222 VVTASVD
+222 AVTVSVD
-229 SLILDVHDETSNSGT
+229 ALILDVHDETSNNGT

-252 DAPDDLIPDF
+252 EAPDDSIPDF

-290 IGAAVEAGISIGKPY
+290 IGAAVEAGISVGRPY
-305 EIRVTDLFEEIAGN
+305 DIRVTDLFEEVAEN
-319 YHDHDIADP
+319 HHEHEIADQ
-328 VGCSVI
+328 VVCYVI

-348 LGATRIVN
+348 LGATRIVH

-395 VDSQTSKTVRVVGTH
+395 VDSQTSKTVRVVETH

-422 DPEATSDKNQTGM
+422 DPEATSEKNQTGM
-435 LQASQM
+435 SQASQT

-452 NSTSEIGEI
+452 ESTSEIGEI
-461 KKGNFLG
+461 KKGDFLG
-468 LQKGKVTVVAETIV
+468 LQKGKVTVIAATIV

-487 LLKEMIRKNMFSKW
+487 LLKEMISNEHEIVTLVAGEDSN
-501 TEKEKEILLMKRG
+501 EKETDEIVAWVNAEYEELE
-514 RYVEYY
+514 VEVHEGGQPLYPYY
-520 LLYDRGTK
+520 IGV
-528 FGLNSGGNSEAIL
+528 E
-541 MSMPPTAEWE
+541 

>member
-50 SNMAATLNSVVSEIE
+50 SNMAATLNAVVSEIE
-65 SLEENLELENIID
+65 SLEENIEMEKIIN

-101 GFVSKIK
+101 GFVARIK
-108 NASRKTID
+108 TAGLETID
-116 ANLFSEALS
+116 AGLFSEALS
-125 EAASAAYEAVGN
+125 ESASAAYEAVGN

-146 VRETAEAA
+146 VREAAEAT
-154 EKAASEKLSL
+154 EKAVPSKCDLLSL
-164 LPLAEI
+164 GEI
-170 AREAAKRS
+170 AREAAKHS

-208 LLHIIDD
+208 LLHVIDG

-222 VVTASVD
+222 VVTVSVD
-229 SLILDVHDETSNSGT
+229 SLVLDVHDDMSSSAT

-252 DAPDDLIPDF
+252 EAPDDLIPDF

-290 IGAAVEAGISIGKPY
+290 IGAAVEAGISVGKPY
-305 EIRVTDLFEEIAGN
+305 EIRVTDLFEEIADN
-319 YHDHDIADP
+319 HYDHDIADP

-334 AVANGDGIGEIFRS
+334 AVANGAGIGEIFRS
-348 LGATRIVN
+348 LGATRIVS

-395 VDSQTSKTVRVVGTH
+395 VNSQTSKTVRVVETH

-422 DPEATSDKNQTGM
+422 DPEATSEKNQTGM
-435 LQASQM
+435 SEASQM
-441 VESGEITTAVR
+441 VESGEVTTAVR
-452 NSTSEIGEI
+452 DSTSEIGEI

-468 LQKGKVTVVAETIV
+468 LQKGKVTVVAENIV
-482 EATNN
+482 EAATA
-487 LLKEMIRKNMFSKW
+487 LLKKMIIDEHEIVTLISGEDSNEEE
-501 TEKEKEILLMKRG
+501 TDEILAWINAEHEDLE
-514 RYVEYY
+514 VEVHEGGQPLYPYY
-520 LLYDRGTK
+520 IGI
-528 FGLNSGGNSEAIL
+528 E
-541 MSMPPTAEWE
+541 

>member
-1 MGTIAVVAKE
+1 MTTIAVVVKKI
-11 TLDAKNLASLMYCFR
+11 LDAKNLASLMYCFR
-26 DSLQEHKE
+26 DALQEHKE

-50 SNMAATLNSVVSEIE
+50 SNMVATLNAVVSEIE
-65 SLEENLELENIID
+65 SLEENIEMEKIIN

-101 GFVSKIK
+101 GFVAKIK
-108 NASRKTID
+108 TAGLETID
-116 ANLFSEALS
+116 AGLFSEALS
-125 EAASAAYEAVGN
+125 ESASAAYEAVGN

-146 VRETAEAA
+146 VREAAEAT
-154 EKAASEKLSL
+154 EKAVPSKCDLLSL
-164 LPLAEI
+164 GEI
-170 AREAAKRS
+170 AREAAKNS

-208 LLHIIDD
+208 LLHEIDG

-222 VVTASVD
+222 VVTVSVD
-229 SLILDVHDETSNSGT
+229 SLVLDVHDDMSSSAT

-252 DAPDDLIPDF
+252 EAPDDLIPDF

-290 IGAAVEAGISIGKPY
+290 IGAAVEAGISVGKPY
-305 EIRVTDLFEEIAGN
+305 EIRVTDLFEEIADN
-319 YHDHDIADP
+319 HYDHDIADP

-334 AVANGDGIGEIFRS
+334 AVANGAGIGEIFRS
-348 LGATRIVN
+348 LGATRIVS

-395 VDSQTSKTVRVVGTH
+395 VNSQTSKTVRVVETH
-410 TVTEGFASLLGY
+410 TITEGFASLLGY
-422 DPEATSDKNQTGM
+422 DPEATSEKNQTGM
-435 LQASQM
+435 SEASQI
-441 VESGEITTAVR
+441 VESGEVTTAVR
-452 NSTSEIGEI
+452 DSISEVGEI

-468 LQKGKVTVVAETIV
+468 LQKGKVTVVAENIV
-482 EATNN
+482 EAATA
-487 LLKEMIRKNMFSKW
+487 LLKKMIIDEHEIVTLISGEDSNEEE
-501 TEKEKEILLMKRG
+501 TDEILAWINAEHEDLE
-514 RYVEYY
+514 VEVHEGGQPLYPYY
-520 LLYDRGTK
+520 IGI
-528 FGLNSGGNSEAIL
+528 E
-541 MSMPPTAEWE
+541 

>member
-1 MGTIAVVAKE
+1 MGTIAVVVKE

-422 DPEATSDKNQTGM
+422 DPEATSEKNQTGM
-435 LQASQM
+435 LQSSQM

-452 NSTSEIGEI
+452 DSTSEIGEI

-468 LQKGKVTVVAETIV
+468 LQKGKVTVVAETIG

-487 LLKEMIRKNMFSKW
+487 LLKEMISDEHEIVTLVSGEDSNK
-501 TEKEKEILLMKRG
+501 KETDEI
-514 RYVEYY
+514 VAWV
-520 LLYDRGTK
+520 
-528 FGLNSGGNSEAIL
+528 NSEYEELEVEVHEGGQPLYPYYIGI
-541 MSMPPTAEWE
+541 E

>member
-1 MGTIAVVAKE
+1 MGTIAVVVKE

-422 DPEATSDKNQTGM
+422 DPEATSEKNQTGM

-487 LLKEMIRKNMFSKW
+487 LLKEMISDEHEIVTLVSGEDSNK
-501 TEKEKEILLMKRG
+501 KETDEI
-514 RYVEYY
+514 VAWV
-520 LLYDRGTK
+520 
-528 FGLNSGGNSEAIL
+528 NSEYEELEVEVHEGGQPLYPYYIGI
-541 MSMPPTAEWE
+541 E

>member
-1 MGTIAVVAKE
+1 MTTIAVVAKE

-50 SNMAATLNSVVSEIE
+50 SNMAATLNAVVSEIE
-65 SLEENLELENIID
+65 SLEENIEMEKIIN

-101 GFVSKIK
+101 GFVAKIK
-108 NASRKTID
+108 TAGLETID
-116 ANLFSEALS
+116 AGLFSEALS
-125 EAASAAYEAVGN
+125 ESASAAYEAVGN

-146 VRETAEAA
+146 VREAAEAT
-154 EKAASEKLSL
+154 EKAVPSKCDLLSL
-164 LPLAEI
+164 GEI
-170 AREAAKRS
+170 AREAAKNS

-208 LLHIIDD
+208 LLHVIDG

-222 VVTASVD
+222 VVTVSVD
-229 SLILDVHDETSNSGT
+229 SLVLDVHDDMSSSAT

-252 DAPDDLIPDF
+252 EAPDDLIPDF

-290 IGAAVEAGISIGKPY
+290 IGAAVEAGISVGKPY
-305 EIRVTDLFEEIAGN
+305 EIRVTDLFEEIADN
-319 YHDHDIADP
+319 HYDHDIADP

-334 AVANGDGIGEIFRS
+334 AVANGAGIGEIFRS
-348 LGATRIVN
+348 LGATRIVS

-395 VDSQTSKTVRVVGTH
+395 VNSQTSKTVRVVETH

-422 DPEATSDKNQTGM
+422 DPEATSEKNQTGM
-435 LQASQM
+435 SEASQM
-441 VESGEITTAVR
+441 VESGEVTTAVR
-452 NSTSEIGEI
+452 DSTSEIGEI

-468 LQKGKVTVVAETIV
+468 LQKGKVTVVAENIV
-482 EATNN
+482 EAATA
-487 LLKEMIRKNMFSKW
+487 LLKKMIIDEHEIVTLISGEDSNEEE
-501 TEKEKEILLMKRG
+501 TDEILAWINAEHEDLE
-514 RYVEYY
+514 VEVHEGGQPLYPYY
-520 LLYDRGTK
+520 IGI
-528 FGLNSGGNSEAIL
+528 E
-541 MSMPPTAEWE
+541 

>member
-1 MGTIAVVAKE
+1 MGTIAVVVKE

-290 IGAAVEAGISIGKPY
+290 IGAAGEAGISIGKPY

-422 DPEATSDKNQTGM
+422 DPEATSEKNQTGM

-452 NSTSEIGEI
+452 DSTSEIGEI

-487 LLKEMIRKNMFSKW
+487 LLKEMISDEHEIVTLVSGEDSNK
-501 TEKEKEILLMKRG
+501 KETDEIVAWVNAEYEELE
-514 RYVEYY
+514 VEVHEGGQPLYPYY
-520 LLYDRGTK
+520 IGI
-528 FGLNSGGNSEAIL
+528 E
-541 MSMPPTAEWE
+541 

>member
-1 MGTIAVVAKE
+1 MGTIAVVAIE
-11 TLDAKNLASLMYCFR
+11 NLDANNIAKLMYCFR
-26 DSLQEHKE
+26 DALQEHKE

-50 SNMAATLNSVVSEIE
+50 SNMTATLNSVVSEIE
-65 SLEENLELENIID
+65 SLEDPEFENIIE

-101 GFVSKIK
+101 GFVSEIK
-108 NASRKTID
+108 NASKKTID
-116 ANLFSEALS
+116 ANLFSDALRA
-125 EAASAAYEAVGN
+125 AASAAYEAVGN

-154 EKAASEKLSL
+154 EKSL
-164 LPLAEI
+164 LEHSNLLLVAET

-178 LDSTPEL
+178 LDSTPDL

-208 LLHIIDD
+208 LLHVIDD

-222 VVTASVD
+222 TVKASVD
-229 SLILDVHDETSNSGT
+229 SLILDIHDDTTNSGT

-252 DAPDDLIPDF
+252 DAPDDLIPGF

-290 IGAAVEAGISIGKPY
+290 IGAAVEAGISIGKPHD
-305 EIRVTDLFEEIAGN
+305 IRVTDLFEEIAEN
-319 YHDHDIADP
+319 HHEQDHADP
-328 VGCSVI
+328 IGCSVI
-334 AVANGDGIGEIFRS
+334 AVSNGDGIGDIFRS
-348 LGATRIVN
+348 LGATRVVN

-366 DLLEAAE
+366 DLLEAVE
-373 ATASEHVIILPN
+373 AIASEHVIILPN

-395 VDSQTSKTVRVVGTH
+395 VDSQTSKTIRVVETH

-422 DPEATSDKNQTGM
+422 DPEGTSDKNQTDM
-435 LQASQM
+435 TQFSQM

-452 NSTSEIGEI
+452 ESASDVGQI
-461 KKGNFLG
+461 KKGDFLG
-468 LQKGKVTVVAETIV
+468 LRKGKVTVIAETIV
-482 EATNN
+482 EATRN
-487 LLKEMIRKNMFSKW
+487 LLKEMISDDHEIITLVAGRDSNK
-501 TEKEKEILLMKRG
+501 KETDEVVAWVSNEYEALE
-514 RYVEYY
+514 VEVHEGGQPLYQYY
-520 LLYDRGTK
+520 IGI
-528 FGLNSGGNSEAIL
+528 E
-541 MSMPPTAEWE
+541 

>member
-1 MGTIAVVAKE
+1 MALE
-11 TLDAKNLASLMYCFR
+11 TLDQKNLANLMHCFR
-26 DSLQEHKE
+26 DALQDHKE

-50 SNMAATLNSVVSEIE
+50 SNMAATLNSVVSEIN
-65 SLEENLELENIID
+65 SLEENAELENIIE

-101 GFVSKIK
+101 GFVSEIK
-108 NASRKTID
+108 SASRETID

-125 EAASAAYEAVGN
+125 AAAAAAYEAVGN

-154 EKAASEKLSL
+154 EKAVSEESSL
-164 LPLAEI
+164 LPVAEI

-193 VVDAGGSGFLLMLDS
+193 VVDAGGSGFLLMMDS
-208 LLHIIDD
+208 LLHVIDD

-222 VVTASVD
+222 AVTVSVD
-229 SLILDVHDETSNSGT
+229 ALILDVHDETSNNGT

-252 DAPDDLIPDF
+252 EAPDDSIPDF

-290 IGAAVEAGISIGKPY
+290 IGAAVEAGISVGRPY
-305 EIRVTDLFEEIAGN
+305 DIRVTDLFEEVAEN
-319 YHDHDIADP
+319 FHDHEITDP

-348 LGATRIVN
+348 LGATRIVH

-395 VDSQTSKTVRVVGTH
+395 VDSQTSKTVRVVETH

-422 DPEATSDKNQTGM
+422 DPEATSEKNQTGM
-435 LQASQM
+435 SQASQT

-452 NSTSEIGEI
+452 ESTSEIGEI
-461 KKGNFLG
+461 KKGDFLG
-468 LQKGKVTVVAETIV
+468 LQKGKVTVIAATIV

-487 LLKEMIRKNMFSKW
+487 LLKEMISNEHEIVTLVAGEDSN
-501 TEKEKEILLMKRG
+501 EKETDEIVAWVNAEYEELE
-514 RYVEYY
+514 VEVHEGGQPLYPYY
-520 LLYDRGTK
+520 IGI
-528 FGLNSGGNSEAIL
+528 E
-541 MSMPPTAEWE
+541 